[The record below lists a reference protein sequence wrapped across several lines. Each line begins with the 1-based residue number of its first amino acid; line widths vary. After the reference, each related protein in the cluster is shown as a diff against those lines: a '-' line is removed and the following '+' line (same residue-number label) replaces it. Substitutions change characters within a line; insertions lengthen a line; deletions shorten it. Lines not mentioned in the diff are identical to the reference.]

1 MKRLLILIITTL
13 CAATVLCSC
22 NGDDANGQNSQ
33 DSQANADTSSEIKE
47 SVSLDWWN
55 DYASF
60 KEFTAYSGAGTVKQ
74 EKPELM
80 EDVSGYTYTLAD
92 VPKTDYLNY
101 VQALKDSGLE
111 LYDYNFGFTPFAQI
125 EQAAMD
131 GYAIFEKDCFMLELT
146 YTESDSSLL
155 FSMYAKQDGGE

>member
-1 MKRLLILIITTL
+1 MKRLLILIITAL
-13 CAATVLCSC
+13 CATLVICSC
-22 NGDDANGQNSQ
+22 S
-33 DSQANADTSSEIKE
+33 DSEDTVPEVSSSESRE
-47 SVSLDWWN
+47 CVSLDWWN

-60 KEFTAYSGAGTVKQ
+60 REFTAYSGAGTVTQ

-80 EDVSGYTYTLAD
+80 EDISGYTYILAD

-101 VQALKDSGLE
+101 VQILKDSGLE
-111 LYDYNFGFTPFAQI
+111 LYDYNFGFTPFSQI

-131 GYAIFEKDCFMLELT
+131 GYAIFEKGRFMLELT

-155 FSMYAKQDGGE
+155 FSIFAKQDGGE